1 MSHFPDFPKLPHV
14 SATHYNNYISPIEED
29 KIIAAQIAK
38 RAKMKQMKETMKI
51 LNIPVEDFGI
61 VCVPLEKL
69 YDILMDET
77 KMKEIMTKLNNKAL
91 W

>member
-1 MSHFPDFPKLPHV
+1 MPIFLGNPSFEETFEDAKNH
-14 SATHYNNYISPIEED
+14 SNYLSPEEEA
-29 KIIAAQIAK
+29 KIIARKAK
-38 RAKMKQMKETMKI
+38 LQKMKETMKI
-51 LNIPVEDFGI
+51 LNIPVEDF

-77 KMKEIMTKLNNKAL
+77 KMKEIMTKLNNRAL